1 MRGDEDVWK
10 SEQPSEVIVLQDLAG
25 EIFEEDAFFLF
36 VNIERDAA
44 EMAALQRLDKR
55 LGVDERAAADVDDDR
70 AGFGQLDRF
79 AVERCGAFRA
89 LTERAA

>member
-10 SEQPSEVIVLQDLAG
+10 TEQPSEVIVLQHLTG
-25 EIFEEDAFFLF
+25 EIFEEDAFLLF

-55 LGVDERAAADVDDDR
+55 LRVDERAAADVDDDR
-70 AGFGQLDRF
+70 RRAWSARL
-79 AVERCGAFRA
+79 FRG
-89 LTERAA
+89 